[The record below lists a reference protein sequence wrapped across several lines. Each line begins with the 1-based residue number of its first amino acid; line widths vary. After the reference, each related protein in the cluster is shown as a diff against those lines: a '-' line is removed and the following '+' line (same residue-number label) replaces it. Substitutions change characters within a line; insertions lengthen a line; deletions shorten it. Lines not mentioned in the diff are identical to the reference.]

1 MSFLKKLLG
10 IKDKDVPSTHNNYYN
25 DYDEVSAID
34 GMEGHNFEYFC
45 ADILKKNGFYDVKVT
60 KGSGDQGVDIL
71 AEKDGI
77 KYAIQCKNYSTYL
90 GNTPIQEVNAGKTF
104 YNCHVGVVMTN
115 SYFTQGAKDLAK
127 ATGVLTWDR
136 TYLQRM
142 MDYANVMPA
151 PQQQFVYQP
160 NNEQLV
166 DENEILNDI
175 QKQIDNY
182 ADIVDRTGDAME
194 IFIDAIEKSSYEKV
208 QIDREMIRLGG
219 SVKKLGIE
227 INNSVKQIETDF
239 LKLFESLKKQ
249 GFTGWTDDRE
259 TMDDIRSFYN
269 TQKNLLPGLF
279 SLKNSI
285 ANMKNCF
292 NINNSVYK
300 TVQQQTIQ
308 DILYGI
314 SLFKQA
320 DISFETVFREYEK
333 LKKGKK

>member
-77 KYAIQCKNYSTYL
+77 KYAIQCKNYSTHL
-90 GNTPIQEVNAGKTF
+90 GNTSIQEVNAGKTF

-136 TYLQRM
+136 AYLQRM
-142 MDYANVMPA
+142 IDYANVSPK
-151 PQQQFVYQP
+151 PQQQFSYQQ
-160 NNEQLV
+160 NEEVIV
-166 DENEILNDI
+166 DENEMLNDI
-175 QKQIDNY
+175 QRQIDNY
-182 ADIVDRTGDAME
+182 ADIVDQSGDTIDM
-194 IFIDAIEKSSYEKV
+194 FVDAIEKASCGKAK
-208 QIDREMIRLGG
+208 IDREMIRLGG
-219 SVKKLGIE
+219 SIKKLGIE
-227 INNSVKQIETDF
+227 VNNSVKQIETDF
-239 LKLFESLKKQ
+239 LKLFSSLKKQ
-249 GFTGWTDDRE
+249 GFSGWIDDEE
-259 TMDDIRSFYN
+259 TMNDIRSFYN
-269 TQKNLLPGLF
+269 TQKNLIVGLF

-285 ANMKNCF
+285 ANMENVF
-292 NINNSVYK
+292 NISNSVYK
-300 TVQQQTIQ
+300 SVQQQTIQ

-314 SLFKQA
+314 SLTKQA
-320 DISFETVFREYEK
+320 DASFERILKEYEK
-333 LKKGKK
+333 LKKGEK